1 MPPPPARPLRVLHVE
16 SPNSGKQGDHVYRT
30 RQPCDA
36 LGRLAGVQ
44 VASGSLL
51 APAVQQR
58 LTSADVLVLCD
69 VIDPDLFRV
78 LDARRAAGRLT
89 VYEVNDHF
97 LSPQSWSPTAYL
109 AENLVVRS
117 LSSQLAAQADGIQ
130 VTAPEIRREFGRLHT
145 RWAVFA
151 NQLQDVPPLPPPLPA
166 PAPGERVWLGWG
178 GSLGHRED
186 VRWVWPAL
194 RAALDRHPSLGLSVM
209 ASPELRD
216 LFTGVAPDRLRFTPA
231 GSLERYY
238 EFLRGLY
245 LGVCPLLPTDF
256 NRCRSDVKFVEFA
269 AHGIPVLCADL
280 APYRDS
286 LAHAPA
292 PRGMLFGSLE
302 MLGLCIDRLL
312 LDRAYW
318 LQMRANAYAYVS
330 EHRREQDHAQDRL
343 AQYVAWAGEVFPQG
357 ATPLDPTDDPWPTK
371 SADEP
376 GGHEVLTGGE
386 GELALRAGLEAARTG
401 SHDEA
406 CALYRSAAR
415 LLPDSPLPWLY
426 LGTDDPD
433 FAAALRALD
442 RASVLAQDSV
452 SVAFLRGCRLEE
464 GGLRA
469 EARAAFEVARALAP
483 AFGAAEARLGELA
496 EAEGKA
502 EEAASSYARA
512 LAANPYYFA
521 PAIRLATNAR
531 AAGTPEEA
539 LEVLEVAAAHDPST
553 WALQFLMGRLHVEA
567 GRWQQGRTHL
577 HRALAAAPE
586 PALVM
591 VPLAKAELALGNV
604 AMAKGLMAELRRLS
618 PAPA

>member
-1 MPPPPARPLRVLHVE
+1 MSRLRPRPLRILHVE
-16 SPNSGKQGDHVYRT
+16 SPNPGNQGDHAYRT
-30 RQPCDA
+30 RQPCEA
-36 LGRLAGVQ
+36 LGRLPGVQ

-58 LTSADVLVLCD
+58 LASADVLVLCD

-97 LSPQSWSPTAYL
+97 LSPQPWSPTAYL

-117 LSSQLAAQADGIQ
+117 LSSQLAAHADAIQ
-130 VTAPEIRREFGRLHT
+130 VSAPEIRREFGRLHT

-151 NQLQDVPPLPPPLPA
+151 NQLEVVPPLPPPPPA

-209 ASPELRD
+209 GGPELRG
-216 LFTGVAPDRLRFTPA
+216 LFTGVPADRLRFTPA

-256 NRCRSDVKFVEFA
+256 NRCRSDVKFVELA
-269 AHGIPVLCADL
+269 AHGIPVLGSDL
-280 APYRDS
+280 APYRDT
-286 LAHAPA
+286 LAGQAD
-292 PRGMLFGSLE
+292 PRGVLFGSLE
-302 MLGLCIDRLL
+302 ELGLHIDRLL
-312 LDRAYW
+312 LDRELW
-318 LQMRANAYAYVS
+318 LRVRASAHAYVS
-330 EHRREQDHAQDRL
+330 EHRREQAHAADRVE
-343 AQYVAWAGEVFPQG
+343 QYAAWAAE
-357 ATPLDPTDDPWPTK
+357 ATPLASPQPEPARDLWPVTP
-371 SADEP
+371 ADEP
-376 GGHEVLTGGE
+376 GGHEVLSGGE
-386 GELALRAGLEAARTG
+386 GELALRRGLEAARAASYG
-401 SHDEA
+401 EA
-406 CALYRSAAR
+406 CELYREAAR
-415 LLPDSPLPWLY
+415 LLPGSALPWLY

-433 FAAALRALD
+433 FAGALRALD
-442 RASVLAQDSV
+442 RAGALAPDSV
-452 SVAFLRGCRLEE
+452 SAAFVRGCRLEE
-464 GGLRA
+464 GGRRA
-469 EARAAFEVARALAP
+469 EARAAFEQARALAP
-483 AFGAAEARLGELA
+483 AFGAADARLGELA
-496 EAEGKA
+496 EAEGKSD
-502 EEAASSYARA
+502 EAAAAYARA

-521 PAIRLATNAR
+521 PAIRLATSAR
-531 AAGTPEEA
+531 AAGTPEQGLA
-539 LEVLEVAAAHDPST
+539 VLELAAAHDPST

-567 GRWQQGRTHL
+567 GRWQQGRAHL
-577 HRALAAAPE
+577 QRALLSAPE

-604 AMAKGLMAELRRLS
+604 ATAKGLMAELRRLS
-618 PAPA
+618 PPAP